1 MKAGLVVE
9 AVVATIGAGLVV
21 LAGVTT
27 TRSINSGLI
36 TSMGMTSLGTVTA
49 NAVDETSDVRLKKI
63 SNQLTMGQISM
74 EKR

>member
-21 LAGVTT
+21 SAGVTT

-36 TSMGMTSLGTVTA
+36 TSTGMTSLGTVTA